1 MMKSETTT
9 TQFLAAL
16 DGVELTKEQHTR
28 IASGIAQV
36 VMKELAS
43 IDNRGDL
50 ALSRKIRLEKI
61 KIPGPVIDGIY
72 AKIHKDIF
80 TI

>member
-1 MMKSETTT
+1 MKTETKS

-16 DGVELTKEQHTR
+16 EGVELTKEQHAR
-28 IASGIAQV
+28 ISSGIAQV

-50 ALSRKIRLEKI
+50 ALSRRLKIDKI
-61 KIPGPVIDGIY
+61 QIPGPIIDGIY

>member
-1 MMKSETTT
+1 MKSETTS

-16 DGVELTKEQHTR
+16 DGVELTKEQHAR
-28 IASGIAQV
+28 ISSGIAQV

-50 ALSRKIRLEKI
+50 ALTRKIKLEKI
-61 KIPGPVIDGIY
+61 QIPGPIIDGIY
-72 AKIHKDIF
+72 ARIHKDIF
-80 TI
+80 NIQ

>member
-1 MMKSETTT
+1 MKAETTT

-16 DGVELTKEQHTR
+16 DGVELTKEQHNR

-50 ALSRKIRLEKI
+50 ALSRKIKLEKV
-61 KIPGPVIDGIY
+61 KLIPGPIIDGIY

-80 TI
+80 NI